1 MPVREPSLFDAVP
14 QQPLLMIIDG
24 HAMVFRAWFALHQQ
38 TMTLRSTGQ
47 EVKGVYGFTSMF
59 FKALADRQPTH
70 VAIAFDTPEPTF
82 RHEQFEQYKAQRPE
96 APPEFHQQ
104 VELVKRLMQ
113 AFRVPTYEQPGFEA
127 DDLIGSLCTK
137 ATAQGIETVV
147 VTGDTDT
154 LQLVSPHV
162 RVVLQHGIQ
171 DIKVYDERAVR
182 ERYSGLEPR
191 QQPDVKALQ
200 GDASDNIPGV
210 PGIGAKGAVK
220 LILEF
225 GSIEGLYERLDE
237 VQPPRVQGLL
247 RDNEHAARQG
257 KHLTTIVTDA
267 PAELDLDASRF
278 GQYNREEVL
287 DLFRELE
294 FNSLIARIPVP
305 ADGSADGADGAG
317 ASAMVSPPSAPPT
330 ETTIVD
336 TPEALEA
343 MLTELRAAS
352 VLAFDTES
360 TSTDP
365 MQAELVG
372 LSFAVTPGTA
382 YYVPV
387 GHRSGT
393 QLPLEQVLE
402 QVRPL
407 MEDPAIA
414 KVAHNANYDLTLLA
428 NYGVDPMRVKV
439 GFDTMLA
446 AHLTGDKAIGLKA
459 QAFQRLQV
467 EMTPITELIGTGR
480 KQITFDAVEIADAA
494 PYAAADAD
502 MTLRLKEVLEAELQ
516 QAGLTETFAKDEMP
530 VIPVLVQMQVNG
542 ITLDAAMMRSMGA
555 ELGEEIARLEGEAY
569 NSVAHRF
576 GLNSPKQLGDL
587 LFTELKLTKGKRT
600 QTGYSTDAATLEAL
614 KDEHPVVRLVLAY
627 REFTKLK
634 STYVDT
640 LPGLVN
646 PKTGRVHTSYNQAGS
661 ATGRVSSN
669 DPNLQNI
676 PVRTELGRRVRKGFV
691 APGPDWLLLAADYS
705 QVELRVLA
713 HLSQDPELIAAF
725 ERDEDIHAATASS
738 IYGVGMDQVNADMR
752 RFAKVLNFG
761 VIYGL
766 SAFGIAQQ
774 TELSVEEGA
783 AFIQTYFGTY
793 PRVREY
799 LDETIARARE
809 TAYVETLRGRR
820 RYLPELRS
828 PNMHQRQAAERMA
841 VNAPVQGTA
850 AEIIKT
856 AMVEI
861 QTRMNAARMRSK
873 MLLQVHDELIFE
885 SPKEELQALKALVLE
900 VMPHA
905 MELVVPL
912 KVDVKTGSTWGDM
925 E

>member
-1 MPVREPSLFDAVP
+1 MPVSEPTLFDTAQ

-70 VAIAFDTPEPTF
+70 VTIAFDTPGPTF

-104 VELVKRLMQ
+104 VEWVKRLMQ

-137 ATAQGIETVV
+137 ATEQGIETVV

-171 DIKVYDERAVR
+171 DVKVYDERAVR

-200 GDASDNIPGV
+200 GDPSDNIPGV

-225 GSIEGLYERLDE
+225 GSIEGLYERLDD

-247 RDNEHAARQG
+247 RDNEQAARQG

-267 PAELDLDASRF
+267 PAELDLEASRF
-278 GQYNREEVL
+278 GQYNRDEVL

-294 FNSLIARIPVP
+294 FNSLIARIPAL
-305 ADGSADGADGAG
+305 ADSSADGADGG
-317 ASAMVSPPSAPPT
+317 ASPIITSGSAPPT

-336 TPEALEA
+336 TPEALQA
-343 MLTELRAAS
+343 MLTELRAAP

-372 LSFAVTPGTA
+372 LSFAVTPGVA

-387 GHRSGT
+387 GHRSGM

-402 QVRPL
+402 RIRPL

-428 NYGVDPMRVKV
+428 NYGVDPMRVKM

-446 AHLTGDKAIGLKA
+446 AHLAGEKAMGLKA

-467 EMTPITELIGTGR
+467 EMTPITELIGTAR
-480 KQITFDAVEIADAA
+480 KQITFDAVEIATAA

-516 QAGLTETFAKDEMP
+516 QAGLTETFASDEMP
-530 VIPVLVQMQVNG
+530 LIPVLVQMQVNG
-542 ITLDAAMMRSMGA
+542 ITLDTEMMRSMGA

-569 NSVAHRF
+569 DSVGHRF

-614 KDEHPVVRLVLAY
+614 RDEHPVVSLVLDY
-627 REFTKLK
+627 RALTKLK

-640 LPGLVN
+640 LSELVN

-738 IYGVGMDQVNADMR
+738 IYGVSVDQVNADMR
-752 RFAKVLNFG
+752 RFAKVMNFG

-783 AFIQTYFGTY
+783 AFIETYFGTY
-793 PRVREY
+793 PRVRKY
-799 LDETIARARE
+799 LDEIIVKARE

-828 PNMHQRQAAERMA
+828 SNMPQRQAAERMA

-850 AEIIKT
+850 AEIIKA
-856 AMVEI
+856 AMIEI
-861 QTRMNAARMRSK
+861 QARMDAAGMRSK

-885 SPKEELQALKALVLE
+885 SPTEELQALKALVLE

-905 MELVVPL
+905 LELVVPL
-912 KVDVKTGSTWGDM
+912 KVEVKTGSNWGDM